1 MNVSVKLSRWEAAWT
16 RSSSWY
22 MFMLLL
28 ELETQL
34 IAAHRH
40 ILCLMILSKLQR
52 SNMRIGI
59 VIVSFLT
66 NILYFPSTS
75 NDTLYIIWCAHFC
88 SSTKQHHVLV
98 LNEYLS
104 FSTATEAK
112 RCCHNHKQHHETYR
126 RVEPERSVVDVVD
139 VDLVYSPSEIWLLEM
154 R

>member
-75 NDTLYIIWCAHFC
+75 NDTLYIIGALIFVH
-88 SSTKQHHVLV
+88 Q
-98 LNEYLS
+98 LNS
-104 FSTATEAK
+104 IM
-112 RCCHNHKQHHETYR
+112 C
-126 RVEPERSVVDVVD
+126 
-139 VDLVYSPSEIWLLEM
+139 
-154 R
+154 